1 MSKLIDGFEV
11 PRPTVS
17 SLYYLLGNLS
27 HSWESIAEKLGI
39 SRYQVERI
47 NRDCA
52 NCNMRM
58 IEAFDEWLKADVD
71 CNWSKVIEVLN
82 TMDES
87 LAEKVRHYIR
97 EAGRIEHSW
106 QKQDIHC
113 DCVKPLKSHN
123 YNQWWLEETACQDDV
138 FAHSSIEGFILSCLS
153 KHASKWYE
161 IGIALQI
168 PKDRLD
174 SIKNSPDSDEKKL
187 SKMIEI
193 AIKDLF
199 TWGNL
204 INALLEEGLATA
216 AKEVEMEVK
225 SKMEDYVAP
234 YLQWRPYVP
243 YTPYTKSDFTSQ
255 WRSYTPYT
263 RSDFTSQ
270 LEENHT
276 RQQGYYSRLREAL
289 KLGDKVSEDE
299 IWLDFDKHINEK
311 NPTLNERKVIIDI
324 LKKITS
330 IEKKSSKD
338 IMCCVKKLEGEMET
352 ASDATNKL
360 LQQKEI
366 LERKKEAL
374 IINKDEVSREIQEI
388 SESSNTQPS
397 QLSKLESQHESIQ
410 NELTEVCNSLAECM
424 DKLKYANADYEEI
437 RKKLNKCMKELEK
450 CKAKMERYQFLISKE
465 LDKALPKQGALYA
478 EWFQNILKWIG
489 QGQDEDK
496 KREIERHKDYIN
508 YLEENLSTIK
518 EEIQE
523 VMRHIQ
529 ETQKILEV

>member
-123 YNQWWLEETACQDDV
+123 YNRWWLEETACQDDV

-193 AIKDLF
+193 AINDLF

-216 AKEVEMEVK
+216 AKEVETEVK

-243 YTPYTKSDFTSQ
+243 YT
-255 WRSYTPYT
+255 

-270 LEENHT
+270 KEQQDKVYSENQEKIKKR
-276 RQQGYYSRLREAL
+276 RQEYYLRLHKSLNLTDA
-289 KLGDKVSEDE
+289 VSEDE
-299 IWLDFDKHINEK
+299 IWLNFHKHIEER
-311 NPTLNERKVIIDI
+311 NPTFDDRKEIVNICKN
-324 LKKITS
+324 LKD
-330 IEKKSSKD
+330 IEKERSEE
-338 IMCCVKKLEGEMET
+338 IGLRVKALEERMHS
-352 ASDATNKL
+352 ARDARNKL
-360 LQQKEI
+360 QDQRET
-366 LERKKEAL
+366 LE
-374 IINKDEVSREIQEI
+374 
-388 SESSNTQPS
+388 
-397 QLSKLESQHESIQ
+397 LSKKRLIR
-410 NELTEVCNSLAECM
+410 
-424 DKLKYANADYEEI
+424 DKGDVSSAI
-437 RKKLNKCMKELEK
+437 
-450 CKAKMERYQFLISKE
+450 
-465 LDKALPKQGALYA
+465 
-478 EWFQNILKWIG
+478 
-489 QGQDEDK
+489 
-496 KREIERHKDYIN
+496 
-508 YLEENLSTIK
+508 IK
-518 EEIQE
+518 
-523 VMRHIQ
+523 
-529 ETQKILEV
+529 TQ